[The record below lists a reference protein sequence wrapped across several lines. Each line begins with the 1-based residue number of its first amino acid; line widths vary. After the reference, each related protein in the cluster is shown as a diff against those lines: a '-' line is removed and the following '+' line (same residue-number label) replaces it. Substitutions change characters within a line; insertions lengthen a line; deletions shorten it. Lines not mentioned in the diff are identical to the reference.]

1 MNLLLD
7 KTVVNA
13 KNLQTMQDSNLKLA
27 PAVLLMFITIASFV
41 VMAVAGRYVSDELD
55 TFEILMYR
63 SLLGLIIIST
73 FVIMTGKQ
81 KMIQIALLKYHLLRN
96 ILHFGAQNLWFFAI
110 TVIPL
115 VQVFALEFSVPI
127 WILVLSPLF
136 LKESFTKPRAFAAI
150 MGFVGILLI
159 TRPNPEIINLG
170 IIAAGLAALG
180 FAGSI
185 MITKI
190 LTQQQ
195 NTLTILF
202 VMTVSQLVFAIIF
215 SGYDLDI
222 AYVTGTKILWLLAI
236 GIAGLMAHLC
246 MTKALSLAPASV
258 VAPID
263 FLRLPVIAVV
273 GYMLFNETVDSFLFY
288 GIILIF
294 VGNYVNILAER
305 SK

>member
-1 MNLLLD
+1 
-7 KTVVNA
+7 
-13 KNLQTMQDSNLKLA
+13 
-27 PAVLLMFITIASFV
+27 
-41 VMAVAGRYVSDELD
+41 
-55 TFEILMYR
+55 
-63 SLLGLIIIST
+63 
-73 FVIMTGKQ
+73 
-81 KMIQIALLKYHLLRN
+81 
-96 ILHFGAQNLWFFAI
+96 
-110 TVIPL
+110 
-115 VQVFALEFSVPI
+115 
-127 WILVLSPLF
+127 
-136 LKESFTKPRAFAAI
+136 
-150 MGFVGILLI
+150 
-159 TRPNPEIINLG
+159 
-170 IIAAGLAALG
+170 
-180 FAGSI
+180 
-185 MITKI
+185 
-190 LTQQQ
+190 
-195 NTLTILF
+195 
-202 VMTVSQLVFAIIF
+202 MTVSQLAFAIIF